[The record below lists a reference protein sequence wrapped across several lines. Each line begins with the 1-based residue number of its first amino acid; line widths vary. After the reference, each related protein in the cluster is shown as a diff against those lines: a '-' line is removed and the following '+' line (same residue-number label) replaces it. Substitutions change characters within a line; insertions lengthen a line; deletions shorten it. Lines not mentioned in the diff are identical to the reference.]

1 MTDFLTRLTTG
12 PDGSLECTG
21 LDYIEFDVRLARDGS
36 CPPATKATYMA
47 LASFAN
53 IEQHI
58 TLTPEAVADWS
69 DEVRHAL
76 LPYRKT
82 LAACIGRTTRTLDR
96 ATGDLVARQF
106 LVITAQS
113 TPGNPAVADANV
125 YRLVDRERWA
135 RQLLE
140 RSAGASS
147 PVPTGPDGRPLPRV
161 QRDPGI
167 DYVKLD
173 ARLAR
178 VGERSPNYKAVYA
191 AIASFVNI
199 NNRATSDRPPT
210 LRELMACT
218 GLSRSVVC
226 EVLHQMRADGLLLTR
241 DNYHPEA
248 DGGGRAASSYLL
260 LDARLWRRRAAAR
273 DDLEMTALA
282 AGWRHQ
288 PDGGSGGSGGSDT
301 TRTGVATPAG
311 PGWRHEPDPIKRSS
325 QNRGRELL
333 PDARRASTAGK
344 ARQPRAAGATKGKP
358 DGGCAATTR
367 KKPRIKT
374 IRTSTSRPVP
384 GEEEV
389 FAVIDALQVSKHPAL
404 RVPPLRRAVRDL
416 LGAGRTPEHALARIN
431 EGWWRAGVPEKI
443 ASGEVRG
450 PVGYLAT
457 ILSRQDCE
465 RPDCERGTVLGTGEE
480 CRACGQRE
488 VERKAE
494 HARQR
499 LEAETCALDHAAGEP
514 AEQVTTE
521 QPGPGR
527 AADPVTWRCQAPGPD
542 GFGTGIC
549 GRPGRGTPPALLMC
563 PDCLESLQTALAG
576 R

>member
-1 MTDFLTRLTTG
+1 VTDFLTRLTTG
-12 PDGSLECTG
+12 PDGCLECTG

-36 CPPATKATYMA
+36 CPPATKAAYMA

-58 TLTPEAVADWS
+58 TLTPEAVAGWS
-69 DEVRHAL
+69 DAVRHAL

-106 LVITAQS
+106 LVIIAQS
-113 TPGNPAVADANV
+113 APGNPAVADANV

-147 PVPTGPDGRPLPRV
+147 PAPTGPGGRPLPRV

-178 VGERSPNYKAVYA
+178 SGERSPNYKAVYA

-199 NNRATSDRPPT
+199 NNRATSDRPPS

-218 GLSRSVVC
+218 GLSRSVIC
-226 EVLHQMRADGLLLTR
+226 EILNQMRADVLLLTR
-241 DNYHPEA
+241 DNYHSEA

-273 DDLEMTALA
+273 DDLEATSLA

-288 PDGGSGGSGGSDT
+288 PDRGGDT

-325 QNRGRELL
+325 QNRGCEPL
-333 PDARRASTAGK
+333 PDARRATTAGK
-344 ARQPRAAGATKGKP
+344 TRKPRAAGTATKTKP
-358 DGGCAATTR
+358 GSGSAATKTT
-367 KKPRIKT
+367 KPRTKT
-374 IRTSTSRPVP
+374 IRTSPSRPVQ

-389 FAVIDALQVSKHPAL
+389 FAAIDALHVSSHPAA

-431 EGWWRAGVPEKI
+431 AGWWRAGVPERI
-443 ASGEVRG
+443 AAGEIRG
-450 PVGYLAT
+450 PVGYLAS
-457 ILSRQDCE
+457 ILASRDCE
-465 RPDCERGTVLGTGEE
+465 RLDCERGVLLSTGQE
-480 CRACGQRE
+480 CSSCDFRA
-488 VERKAE
+488 VERRAE
-494 HARQR
+494 RARR
-499 LEAETCALDHAAGEP
+499 HLEAETQALDLAAEKQTSVQVAP
-514 AEQVTTE
+514 ADVFNA
-521 QPGPGR
+521 PDAG
-527 AADPVTWRCQAPGPD
+527 PVTWRCQAPGVG
-542 GFGTGIC
+542 GFGSGSC
-549 GRPGRGTPPALLMC
+549 GRPGRGTPPPLPMC
-563 PDCLESLQTALAG
+563 PDCQETVHLAFN